1 MFIMLVSC
9 GKWLG
14 CLCAKEED
22 SISPSNPSG
31 NLTPSPAGQWQ
42 LSLTSPRRQ
51 APARIPAEVGNAES
65 AHCPRR
71 RGRVRATDK
80 EVSIGHDAVLSWLEK
95 ANDPSPSP
103 DDDVA
108 PVRKV

>member
-1 MFIMLVSC
+1 MFIMFVSC
-9 GKWLG
+9 GKWLR

-22 SISPSNPSG
+22 IILSSNPAG
-31 NLTPSPAGQWQ
+31 NFATSQAGQWQ
-42 LSLTSPRRQ
+42 LSPTSPRRQ
-51 APARIPAEVGNAES
+51 DPARIPAEVGNAES

-108 PVRKV
+108 PIRKV